1 MRTSS
6 PVQRIDLACEMETES
21 FHHCL
26 KVQLCVEE
34 CVWKMCQLSAYCLW
48 TTSSPFVDSEG
59 NSGHAPCKHF
69 SLPAGAMLS
78 FVGREDGKDPA
89 GRGSF
94 SSGSRDVLRT
104 SCSGVL
110 GRPLG
115 HLWRSRPA
123 TFSDSPRVLSWQVS
137 QAPEQVQQCS
147 FASFLQTVLE
157 PWELF
162 FCLLVVFSGTSAN
175 FPIQQ
180 ATVTHSPVKPESPL
194 W

>member
-1 MRTSS
+1 
-6 PVQRIDLACEMETES
+6 METES
-21 FHHCL
+21 FHPFL

-34 CVWKMCQLSAYCLW
+34 CVWKMCQLSIYCLW
-48 TTSSPFVDSEG
+48 TTNSPFIDSEG
-59 NSGHAPCKHF
+59 NSGLGPCKHV

-94 SSGSRDVLRT
+94 SSGSRHVLRT
-104 SCSGVL
+104 SCCWVL
-110 GRPLG
+110 GHPVG
-115 HLWRSRPA
+115 HPRCSRPA

-137 QAPEQVQQCS
+137 QAPEQVQPCS

-162 FCLLVVFSGTSAN
+162 FCLLVLFSGTSAN
-175 FPIQQ
+175 FPIQR
-180 ATVTHSPVKPESPL
+180 ATVTHSPVKPESSL
-194 W
+194 RRREYIL